1 MGKYKVK
8 IEQNLEKLWT
18 RCDEIDVEEAAPIV
32 AKLKDV
38 LFDRKEF
45 VALAAPQIRKKKRIF
60 GIKFANGDI
69 RAFINPMITKTE
81 GLHFSRENSP
91 SIPDK
96 EFIVPRYDRIIAIYQ
111 TPTGAIEENIFE
123 GAVAEVFQQMVQL
136 LDGITL
142 ADLGLEII
150 PEWDEAT
157 DEEKTAVLNAYLE
170 GLQKLGKQLDEE
182 IKADETL
189 SKTKGAID
197 FMTAVATGKVTLDT
211 EEKVE
216 SDGEKVESEPNA

>member
-8 IEQNLEKLWT
+8 IEQNLEKLWI
-18 RCDEIDVEEAAPIV
+18 RCDEVGIEEAAPIV

-123 GAVAEVFQQMVQL
+123 GTVAEVFQQMVQL

-150 PEWDEAT
+150 SEWDNAT
-157 DEEKTAVLNAYLE
+157 EEEKTEVLNAYLE

-182 IKADETL
+182 IQADETL

-197 FMTAVATGKVTLDT
+197 FMTAVATGKVTL
-211 EEKVE
+211 EKVE
-216 SDGEKVESEPNA
+216 SDGEKVESETNA

>member
-150 PEWDEAT
+150 PEWDNAT
-157 DEEKTAVLNAYLE
+157 EEEKTEVLNAYLE
-170 GLQKLGKQLDEE
+170 GLQTLGKQLDEE
-182 IKADETL
+182 IQADETL

>member
-157 DEEKTAVLNAYLE
+157 DEEKTAVLNAY
-170 GLQKLGKQLDEE
+170 
-182 IKADETL
+182 
-189 SKTKGAID
+189 
-197 FMTAVATGKVTLDT
+197 
-211 EEKVE
+211 
-216 SDGEKVESEPNA
+216 

>member
-170 GLQKLGKQLDEE
+170 GLQTLGKQLDEE

-211 EEKVE
+211 EQKVE
-216 SDGEKVESEPNA
+216 SDGEQVESEPNA